1 MFNVVFVNP
10 EIPPNTGNIIRQCAL
25 TGASLHLVEP
35 IAFDMSDKRLQ
46 RAGLDYHEYAS
57 VQRYADWDALQ
68 AADGF
73 DRDRCFLFE
82 SQATT
87 HYHTVEYQ
95 PGDWLVFGNEALG
108 LPSSIMDRFPHEQL
122 LRLPM
127 VPNRRSHNVANT
139 VGIAVYEAWR
149 QLGFSGGQ

>member
-25 TGASLHLVEP
+25 TSATLHLVEP
-35 IAFDMSDKRLQ
+35 IGFDMSDKRMQ
-46 RAGLDYHEYAS
+46 RAGLDYHEYAN
-57 VQRYADWDALQ
+57 VRRYTDFEELTQHPD
-68 AADGF
+68 F
-73 DRDRCFLFE
+73 VRERCFLFE
-82 SQATT
+82 AQATT
-87 HYHTVEYQ
+87 HYHTVSYQ
-95 PGDWLVFGNEALG
+95 AGDWFVFGNEALG
-108 LPSSIMDRFPHEQL
+108 LPQELMALFPTEQL

-149 QLGFSGGQ
+149 QLGFPGAQ